1 MKSNLPSIT
10 TRNPGDERSG
20 ARSTTETSIINIP
33 EKVGEILDMKRMDNG
48 IVNE

>member
-20 ARSTTETSIINIP
+20 AKSTSETSIINIP
-33 EKVGEILDMKRMDNG
+33 ESRQNAGCDTDGE
-48 IVNE
+48 